1 MVEGSRA
8 NGKGLDRW
16 RNQAFVALKTP
27 RVPHVALKTPRVP
40 HASKITNREAASA
53 VVIRG
58 WASPY

>member
-16 RNQAFVALKTP
+16 RNQAF
-27 RVPHVALKTPRVP
+27 VALKTPRVP